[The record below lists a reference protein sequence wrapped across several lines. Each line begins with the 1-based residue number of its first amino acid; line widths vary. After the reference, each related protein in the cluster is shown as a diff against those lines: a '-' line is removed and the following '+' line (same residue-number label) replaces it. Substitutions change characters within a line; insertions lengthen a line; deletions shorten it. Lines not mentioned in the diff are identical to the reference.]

1 METGDEKKEKKGT
14 KNSSQ
19 IYLYF
24 FQHSLCILLV
34 LSFKFSD
41 RLSGVKAT
49 VGDIMS
55 PMQSGINKVGK
66 AISDKMDLLHSKED
80 LLAENKQ
87 LKEKIDAISY
97 DNKIL
102 AGENND
108 LDNYRELY
116 QLDQKYPD
124 YPKVAAT
131 VIGRDGNNWFHLF
144 TIDKGKKDGIAVDMN
159 VIAGNGLVGIV
170 SEVGDHYAKVRA
182 IIDDKSNVSAM
193 FENTGETCIVKGNM
207 ESIYKGYID
216 VTMISNNVTAKNGDS
231 VVTSHISDKFLPGLL
246 VGYISDITQE
256 TDGLSK
262 SGHLTPVVSFDKLET
277 VLIITTLKDSS
288 EIEDIKNYD

>member
-1 METGDEKKEKKGT
+1 MKRKRRKGSRIHP
-14 KNSSQ
+14 KY
-19 IYLYF
+19 IYIF
-24 FQHSLCILLV
+24 FSILCAILVV

-87 LKEKIDAISY
+87 LKEKIDAFSY

-159 VIAGNGLVGIV
+159 VIAGNGLVGKI
-170 SEVGDHYAKVRA
+170 GRA
-182 IIDDKSNVSAM
+182 SCRERV
-193 FENTGETCIVKGNM
+193 
-207 ESIYKGYID
+207 
-216 VTMISNNVTAKNGDS
+216 
-231 VVTSHISDKFLPGLL
+231 
-246 VGYISDITQE
+246 
-256 TDGLSK
+256 
-262 SGHLTPVVSFDKLET
+262 
-277 VLIITTLKDSS
+277 
-288 EIEDIKNYD
+288 

>member
-1 METGDEKKEKKGT
+1 MKKKRGRRGPSIHPKY
-14 KNSSQ
+14 
-19 IYLYF
+19 IYIAL
-24 FQHSLCILLV
+24 SILCALLV
-34 LSFKFSD
+34 VFSFKFSD
-41 RLSGVKAT
+41 KFLGFKTT
-49 VGDIMS
+49 VGDIVS
-55 PMQSGINKVGK
+55 PMQSGINKVGQY
-66 AISDKMDLLHSKED
+66 IYGKMDLLTSKEK
-80 LLAENKQ
+80 LLEENKQ
-87 LKEKIDAISY
+87 LKEKIDALSY

-102 AGENND
+102 AGENSD

-131 VIGRDGNNWFHLF
+131 VIGRDGNNWFNLF
-144 TIDKGKKDGIAVDMN
+144 TIDKGKEDGVDVDMN

-170 SEVGDHYAKVRA
+170 SEAGKHYAKVRSV
-182 IIDDKSNVSAM
+182 IDDKSNVSAM

-207 ESIYKGYID
+207 QSIYKGFID
-216 VTMISNNVTAKNGDS
+216 VTMISNTAEAKDGDA
-231 VVTSHISDKFLPGLL
+231 VVTSRISDKYLPGLL
-246 VGYISDITQE
+246 VGYISNIKEE

-262 SGHLTPVVSFDKLET
+262 TAQLTPVVSFDKLET

>member
-24 FQHSLCILLV
+24 FSILCAILVV

-216 VTMISNNVTAKNGDS
+216 VTMISNNVTAKTGIPLLLRTS
-231 VVTSHISDKFLPGLL
+231 VTNFFRVCL
-246 VGYISDITQE
+246 
-256 TDGLSK
+256 
-262 SGHLTPVVSFDKLET
+262 
-277 VLIITTLKDSS
+277 
-288 EIEDIKNYD
+288 